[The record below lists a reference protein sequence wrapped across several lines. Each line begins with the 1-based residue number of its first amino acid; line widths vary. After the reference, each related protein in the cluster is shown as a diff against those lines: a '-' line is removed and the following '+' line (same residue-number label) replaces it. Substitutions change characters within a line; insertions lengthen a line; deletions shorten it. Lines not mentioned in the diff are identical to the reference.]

1 VTWDVNFQEGQ
12 YSIYSPLR
20 WDAMWTGSRIDIFV
34 NWNWVYTRW
43 Q

>member
-1 VTWDVNFQEGQ
+1 
-12 YSIYSPLR
+12 
-20 WDAMWTGSRIDIFV
+20 MWTGSRIDIFV